1 MKSKLEPR
9 RVTKEQSEAR
19 REITIQRLDPML
31 MKVAKY
37 FAEKTG
43 MSTYNVGK
51 WLLCMSM

>member
-43 MSTYNVGK
+43 MSTYTEV
-51 WLLCMSM
+51 L